1 MSGKTL
7 KGEKILL
14 MDKQDIIIIGA
25 GISGLSLAH
34 YCAKEGL
41 KTLVIEK
48 TERVGGTFHSHQF
61 GGEAGDFWLELG
73 AHTAYNSY
81 VNFIGMLEDCHV
93 IDSII
98 RREKVSFKML
108 IDDSTKSILSQLDLP
123 ELLFSVPHILTL
135 KKKGQSVESY
145 YSKIMGIKNFERVF
159 KPAFSAII
167 CQEADDFPADML
179 LQKRKRR
186 KEIIKQYT
194 FKSGM
199 QTATDAIASQPDIN
213 IKTGLTVKKISFDG
227 KIFSVATN
235 GGSFEASNLA
245 LASPVSVSAEL
256 LQSAFPEVAG
266 LLAQIKTATVDSV
279 GVAVKKEAVSLAPV
293 SGLIPAN
300 DIFYSVVSRDTVPH
314 EYYRGFTFHFKPG
327 SLTHKTKL
335 ERIARVLG
343 LRVVQLEFIAE
354 KENYIPSLR
363 VGHPEIIANVDHL
376 LTGKL
381 LFLTGNYFR
390 GLAIEDCVSR
400 SLSEFQRLKK
410 ST

>member
-1 MSGKTL
+1 
-7 KGEKILL
+7 

-34 YCAKEGL
+34 YCAKEEL

-48 TERVGGTFHSHQF
+48 TDRVGGTFHSHRF

-73 AHTAYNSY
+73 AHTGYNSY
-81 VNFIGMLEDCHV
+81 GNFLGILEDCHA

-98 RREKVSFKML
+98 RRSKVSFKML
-108 IDDSTKSILSQLDLP
+108 IDDSAKSILSQLDLP
-123 ELLFSVPHILTL
+123 ELLFSVPHIFTL

-145 YSKIMGIKNFERVF
+145 YSKIMGRKNFEKVF
-159 KPAFSAII
+159 QPAFNAII
-167 CQEADDFPADML
+167 CQEADAFPADML
-179 LQKRKRR
+179 LQKRDRR
-186 KEIIKQYT
+186 KDIIKQYT
-194 FKSGM
+194 FKAGM
-199 QTATDAIASQPDIN
+199 QTATDAIASRPNIK
-213 IKTGLTVKKISFDG
+213 IKTGLTIEKISFDG
-227 KIFSVATN
+227 KNFSVATS

-245 LASPVSVSAEL
+245 LACPVAISAEL
-256 LQSAFPEVAG
+256 LQSAFPEVSG
-266 LLAQIKTATVDSV
+266 ILARIKTATVDSV
-279 GVAVKKEAVSLAPV
+279 GVAVKKEAVNLGLV

-327 SLTHKTKL
+327 SLTHKAKL

-363 VGHPEIIANVDHL
+363 VGHPEIIANVDRL
-376 LTGKL
+376 IAGKR
-381 LFLTGNYFR
+381 LFLSGNYFR
-390 GLAIEDCVSR
+390 GVAIEDCVSR
-400 SLSEFQRLKK
+400 SLNEFQRLKK
-410 ST
+410 SI

>member
-1 MSGKTL
+1 
-7 KGEKILL
+7 

-41 KTLVIEK
+41 KTMVIEK
-48 TERVGGTFHSHQF
+48 TERVGGTFHSHRF

-73 AHTAYNSY
+73 AHTGYNSY
-81 VNFIGMLEDCHV
+81 GNFLGLLEDCHV
-93 IDSII
+93 LDSII
-98 RREKVSFKML
+98 RRAKVSFRML
-108 IDDSTKSILSQLDLP
+108 IDNTTKSIFSQLDLA
-123 ELLFSVPHILTL
+123 ELLLSVPHIFTL
-135 KKKGQSVESY
+135 RKDGQSIESY
-145 YSKIMGIKNFERVF
+145 YSKIMGRKNFERVF

-194 FKSGM
+194 FKAGM
-199 QTATDAIASQPDIN
+199 QTATDAIASQAN
-213 IKTGLTVKKISFDG
+213 IGIRTGLTVEKISFDG
-227 KIFSVATN
+227 RIFSVATS
-235 GGSFEASNLA
+235 GGSFESSHLA
-245 LASPVSVSAEL
+245 LASPVSTASEL
-256 LQSAFPEVAG
+256 LKNDFPEVSG
-266 LLAQIKTATVDSV
+266 LLAQIKTATVASV
-279 GVAVKKEAVSLAPV
+279 GVAIKKEAVNLSPV

-314 EYYRGFTFHFKPG
+314 EHYRGFTFHFKPG
-327 SLTHKTKL
+327 LLTRKAKL
-335 ERIARVLG
+335 ERIASVLG

-363 VGHPEIIANVDHL
+363 IGHPEIIANVDSL
-376 LTGKL
+376 LSGKP
-381 LFLTGNYFR
+381 LFLAGNYFR
-390 GLAIEDCVSR
+390 GVAIEDCVSR
-400 SLSEFQRLKK
+400 SITEFQRLKK